1 MEIAAPD
8 AKGGDHGFH
17 PVRAV
22 AATSFAHCNALH
34 GLSMTEAAPK
44 APRASRRGTLIA
56 AGIAAAV
63 LLAMALDTA
72 AVYWTDQGA
81 GTAMKVAK

>member
-1 MEIAAPD
+1 
-8 AKGGDHGFH
+8 
-17 PVRAV
+17 
-22 AATSFAHCNALH
+22 
-34 GLSMTEAAPK
+34 MTEAAPK

-72 AVYWTDQGA
+72 AVRIGSESDIRAQVFAPDTF
-81 GTAMKVAK
+81 GTAEVPGIRMYVGERGRGGVARRGSWDR